1 MNEEDVNALNEDDSF
16 LKLTQ
21 DSGLTVSLTVR
32 YKNTQWNNY
41 NGTNF
46 DKVCFIFALLEEY
59 RKLAL

>member
-1 MNEEDVNALNEDDSF
+1 MNALNEDDSF

-21 DSGLTVSLTVR
+21 DSGLTVR

-46 DKVCFIFALLEEY
+46 DKVCFIFALLKEY

>member
-16 LKLTQ
+16 LKLMQ
-21 DSGLTVSLTVR
+21 DSGLTVH
-32 YKNTQWNNY
+32 YKNTQWNY

>member
-16 LKLTQ
+16 LKLMQ

-32 YKNTQWNNY
+32 YKNTPWNY